1 MSAGESAHECG
12 LAAGDWRQA
21 AGGGG
26 LCAMLLS
33 FFALVFS
40 RLKAKRGHG
49 ASQQRIGRLRDR
61 GRGGG
66 GAADARF
73 GTRHNSVPSCRPQ
86 FASSADPSYAGVGAD
101 GARIAT
107 KKCCVFFFFFLASR
121 EPRSEKA
128 LLPKWVLQDRDRSC
142 APFVYSRPCHARAVA
157 ACRRSGHVPRS
168 RLPSSRAH
176 STGLHTELTLPRSRL
191 PVSPHWPRC
200 LLASGPTVV
209 SFANTWSE

>member
-73 GTRHNSVPSCRPQ
+73 GTRHNSVPSCRPR

-107 KKCCVFFFFFLASR
+107 KKCCVFFFLASR
-121 EPRSEKA
+121 EPPVRESA
-128 LLPKWVLQDRDRSC
+128 SSQVG
-142 APFVYSRPCHARAVA
+142 AAGSRPKLRPVCLFA
-157 ACRRSGHVPRS
+157 
-168 RLPSSRAH
+168 
-176 STGLHTELTLPRSRL
+176 TLPCSCCGCLSTLGPRATFQAAKLARSFDRASHRIDTAPL
-191 PVSPHWPRC
+191 QTASVSSLATMPSRVGPHRC
-200 LLASGPTVV
+200 QLREHLV
-209 SFANTWSE
+209 